1 MTDQIKAK
9 LVAYL
14 KSIGYDC
21 EDLRLVIESNSIS
34 FQGMA
39 SKDAGTK
46 E

>member
-1 MTDQIKAK
+1 MKDELKAK
-9 LVAYL
+9 LIAYL

-21 EDLRLVIESNSIS
+21 DDLRLVMESDSIS

-39 SKDAGTK
+39 TK

>member
-1 MTDQIKAK
+1 VKEELKAK
-9 LVAYL
+9 LIAYL

-21 EDLRLVIESNSIS
+21 EDLRLVVDANSIS

-39 SKDAGTK
+39 TK